1 MRLRQLQEFVA
12 VAECGSVRTAARQLG
27 VTQPALSKSIRQ
39 LEAEVESPLFVRS
52 AVGVTVTPFGNAF
65 LPRARLVMAE
75 LERVGEDLRALRGGD
90 GGVLRLAVAPSAC
103 ATLVPRA
110 LRELQRMRPRAEVL
124 IVDGLFPSG
133 VSLLRSGSIDLFVGP
148 LHPGE
153 EGRDLRVDQLCTNP
167 ISVACRPAHPLATA
181 TSLDQLGEA
190 RWIFGGPLG
199 LRGNY
204 LLDIFKQRGLPPPQS
219 SVQAE
224 SFLALLAILSES
236 DLLSIVPSRMLEHG
250 PFRSMLHVLP
260 LRERLEL
267 PPIAA
272 ISSAASPP
280 TPVTRDFVKAL
291 RRGAT

>member
-12 VAECGSVRTAARQLG
+12 VAESGSVRAAARHLG

-39 LEAEVESPLFVRS
+39 LELEVDAPLFVRS
-52 AVGVTVTPFGNAF
+52 AVGVTPTPFGNAF

-75 LERVGEDLRALRGGD
+75 LQRIGEDLRALRGAD

-110 LRELQRMRPRAEVL
+110 LRELRRQRPAAEVL

-153 EGRDLRVDQLCTNP
+153 EGRDLHVERLCTNP
-167 ISVACRPAHPLATA
+167 ISVACRPGHPLAA
-181 TSLDQLGEA
+181 VTSLEA
-190 RWIFGGPLG
+190 LAGADWIFGGPLG

-204 LLDIFKQRGLPPPQS
+204 LVDFFRQRGLPAPRS

-224 SFLALLAILSES
+224 SFLALLAIVSES
-236 DLLSIVPSRMLEHG
+236 DLLSIMPSRMLEQG
-250 PFRSMLHVLP
+250 PFRSMLRALP
-260 LRERLEL
+260 LQERLEL
-267 PPIAA
+267 PPISA

-280 TPVTRDFVKAL
+280 TPPTRDFVKAL
-291 RRGAT
+291 RRVAD